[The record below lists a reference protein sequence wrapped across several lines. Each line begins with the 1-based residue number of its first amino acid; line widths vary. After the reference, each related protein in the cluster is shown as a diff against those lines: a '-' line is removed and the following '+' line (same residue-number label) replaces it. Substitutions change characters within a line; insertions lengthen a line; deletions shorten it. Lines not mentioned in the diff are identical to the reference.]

1 MFTLSV
7 FAWIADYALSSW
19 GMYELALSRKIHHP
33 WIAWI
38 PVVRGWMLGCISDQY
53 RYVQRGIR
61 SVRRIALLALPI
73 LEAVL
78 AVVSFCLGIFRF
90 VLSAEQGGSL
100 NTAAWIIVAVLAL
113 VRLLYFV
120 LENLAVYD
128 LHRSCNPSQAKL
140 NLVLGM
146 FIPCFRSIVIFLERD
161 KELGMPPR
169 TAQEE

>member
-7 FAWIADYALSSW
+7 FAWLANYVLASW
-19 GMYELALSRKIHHP
+19 GMYELARSRKIHNP

-61 SVRRIALLALPI
+61 SARRIALLVLPV

-78 AVVSFCLGIFRF
+78 TVVSFFQGVFRF

-113 VRLLYFV
+113 VRILYFV
-120 LENLAVYD
+120 LENMAVYD

-146 FIPCFRSIVIFLERD
+146 FIPCFRSIVIFMERD

-169 TAQEE
+169 TVQEA